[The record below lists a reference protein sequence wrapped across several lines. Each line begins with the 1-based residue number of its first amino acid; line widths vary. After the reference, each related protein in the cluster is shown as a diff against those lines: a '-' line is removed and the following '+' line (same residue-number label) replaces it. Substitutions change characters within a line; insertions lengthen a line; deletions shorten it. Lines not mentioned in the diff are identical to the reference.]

1 MKKMMKS
8 IFFAILTLAMLL
20 SFTGCGD
27 SEDIQSSDPVNI
39 AFVVGI
45 ADDETKLNEGIDEL
59 ASLPANPGTDYA
71 FISAEGEPAMIGEA
85 KTIPDFSDRGYTD
98 VMMERVRTGIM
109 ADLTE
114 QLTNYKPS
122 SPEIDMAAATE
133 LGVRTLKTHAVD
145 GRDNVLVYYCSGRS
159 TTGLINMVE
168 TPVYEM
174 DVEKSASAVAQKM
187 KVDLSG
193 IDVVWYCCGDFG
205 GNKQPKISPNEKEQL
220 KAFYNQL
227 FTALGAKS
235 ITFRDDL
242 PSSECYS
249 FPDVPVSPIAVEDTG
264 SELKDLV
271 VLAPEVF
278 EETEE
283 TQDEEVADAAVL
295 ESPIVIPESQ
305 VRYQPDSA
313 EFLDPVAAADAIQP
327 AADFLLEHP
336 EVNILLYGTCAG
348 DNDTDFSLELGRAR
362 GESVKSVLLAAGIA
376 EDRITVV
383 TVKVADDPYYQF
395 GLGTNSEASSVN
407 RKCVMLDMSTELA
420 KQILANAV

>member
-1 MKKMMKS
+1 MNKMMKS
-8 IFFAILTLAMLL
+8 IFSAILTLAMLL

-45 ADDETKLNEGIDEL
+45 ADDETKFNEGIDEL

-109 ADLTE
+109 ADLTG
-114 QLTNYKPS
+114 QLADYKPTS
-122 SPEIDMAAATE
+122 SELDLAAATD
-133 LGVRTLKTHAVD
+133 LGVRTLKAHAVD

-159 TTGLINMVE
+159 TTGFINMVE

-174 DVEKSASAVAQKM
+174 DVEESASAVAQKM

-235 ITFRDDL
+235 ITFKDDL

-283 TQDEEVADAAVL
+283 TQDEEVADTAVL

-327 AADFLLEHP
+327 AVDFLLEHP

-348 DNDTDFSLELGRAR
+348 DNDTDFSQIGRAH
-362 GESVKSVLLAAGIA
+362 V
-376 EDRITVV
+376 
-383 TVKVADDPYYQF
+383 
-395 GLGTNSEASSVN
+395 
-407 RKCVMLDMSTELA
+407 
-420 KQILANAV
+420 